1 MPELHKDKPIVVNP
15 TRVDPYKNFKF
26 HVTFGGK
33 IVAAAKTVSGIPRKI
48 TGMNKST
55 DITLKR
61 GVIGDSGFSDWIKQV
76 SAGTARLKRK
86 NLILELHDEIG
97 NKTSSWT
104 LGNCRVSSFKP
115 LPSLDKKAGT
125 IAIETLV
132 IQSESLK
139 LNP

>member
-1 MPELHKDKPIVVNP
+1 
-15 TRVDPYKNFKF
+15 
-26 HVTFGGK
+26 
-33 IVAAAKTVSGIPRKI
+33 
-48 TGMNKST
+48 MNKST

-76 SAGTARLKRK
+76 SAGTARLQRK